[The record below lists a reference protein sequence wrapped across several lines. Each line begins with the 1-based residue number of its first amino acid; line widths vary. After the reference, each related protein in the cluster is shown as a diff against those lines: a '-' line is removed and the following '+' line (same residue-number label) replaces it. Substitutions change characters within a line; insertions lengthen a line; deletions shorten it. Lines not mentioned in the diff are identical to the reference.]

1 MSAVNPVF
9 LLPGRLSEAAAELG
23 AAFVGSLTLGAGQ
36 FCTNPGIVI
45 GIDGPDLDRFTAAAR
60 DAVAASPAAPMLTGR
75 IAAAYADGATR
86 LADHPGTEVIALG
99 ADPGRENGRTSWGC
113 AALVATT
120 ADEFLAARELHDE
133 VFGATSVIVRAADP
147 RQLIDVARAMEGQLT
162 ATVHAA
168 TAGRAAG
175 ARPAPGARAA
185 GGPDPVQRLAD
196 RGRGGALDGARRP
209 VPCHLRQPHDLGRH
223 AGDGPVPAAG
233 GLSGRAR
240 RTAARRGPRSPTPT
254 GCSASSTAPTPGT
267 DAMSRASIRITG
279 VAITPVAFADPPL
292 LNSVGVHEPFAL
304 RAIIEVATDAGL
316 TGLGETYA
324 DEKHLAALH
333 AAAAAIVGADV
344 YQTED
349 VYRRV
354 QAIGAAETTISSGL
368 IGHSAATDR
377 VFSPF
382 EVACLDIQGKA
393 AGLPVADLLGGAVR
407 DAVPFSAYL
416 FYKWAGHPGADG
428 DDWGEALDP
437 DGIVAQAKRL
447 VDGYGFTALKLKGG
461 VFPPAEEIEA
471 ISALHDAFPDHPL
484 RLDPNAAWT
493 PETSIG
499 VARALA
505 GVLEYLEDP
514 TPGIE
519 GMAQVAREAAMPLAT
534 NMCVVAFDH
543 LPPAIRRDAVQVIL
557 SDHHYWGGLR
567 RSKLLAGI
575 CETFGLGLSMHS
587 NSHLGISLAAMVQLA
602 GAVPNLTYACD
613 THWPWKT
620 EDVVAGEPFS
630 FSGGAIA
637 VPDRPGLG
645 VELDR
650 DALGRLHEQYLAC
663 GLRNRDDTGYM
674 QRIVPGYERRSPRW

>member
-1 MSAVNPVF
+1 MAK
-9 LLPGRLSEAAAELG
+9 
-23 AAFVGSLTLGAGQ
+23 
-36 FCTNPGIVI
+36 
-45 GIDGPDLDRFTAAAR
+45 
-60 DAVAASPAAPMLTGR
+60 
-75 IAAAYADGATR
+75 
-86 LADHPGTEVIALG
+86 
-99 ADPGRENGRTSWGC
+99 
-113 AALVATT
+113 
-120 ADEFLAARELHDE
+120 
-133 VFGATSVIVRAADP
+133 
-147 RQLIDVARAMEGQLT
+147 
-162 ATVHAA
+162 
-168 TAGRAAG
+168 
-175 ARPAPGARAA
+175 
-185 GGPDPVQRLAD
+185 
-196 RGRGGALDGARRP
+196 
-209 VPCHLRQPHDLGRH
+209 
-223 AGDGPVPAAG
+223 
-233 GLSGRAR
+233 
-240 RTAARRGPRSPTPT
+240 
-254 GCSASSTAPTPGT
+254 
-267 DAMSRASIRITG
+267 ASIRITS

-304 RAIIEVATDAGL
+304 RAVIEVATDVGL

-333 AAAAAIVGADV
+333 AAADAIVGADV

-354 QAIGAAETTISSGL
+354 QAIGAAETMISSGL

-407 DAVPFSAYL
+407 DEVPFSAYL
-416 FYKWAGHPGADG
+416 FYKWAGHPDAAG

-461 VFPPAEEIEA
+461 VFPPAQEIEA
-471 ISALHDAFPDHPL
+471 IRALRDAFPDHPL

-493 PETSIG
+493 PETSLG
-499 VARALA
+499 VARDLA

-519 GMAQVAREAAMPLAT
+519 GMAQVARDAPMPLAT

-543 LPPAIRRDAVQVIL
+543 LPPAIRQDAVQVIL

-602 GAVPNLTYACD
+602 AAVPNLTYACD

-620 EDVVAGEPFS
+620 EDVVAGQPFS
-630 FSGGAIA
+630 FSGGSIA

-645 VELDR
+645 VELER
-650 DALGRLHEQYLAC
+650 DALGLLHEQYLAC

-674 QRIVPGYERRSPRW
+674 RRIVPGYERRQPRW